1 MPPRRPSS
9 CTTNREFC
17 ETVVVEPTEEHPDA
31 ARPNEPS
38 TLGTVVSLGSSIVGS
53 IVVGLLLGLYLDH
66 EAGTSPL
73 FLLLGLFLGIAAAGF
88 ALKAAATRL
97 GGGSK

>member
-38 TLGTVVSLGSSIVGS
+38 TLGTVVSLGPSIVGS
-53 IVVGLLLGLYLDH
+53 IVVG
-66 EAGTSPL
+66 
-73 FLLLGLFLGIAAAGF
+73 LLLGLFLGIAAAGF